1 MRIQSFLMLASSIGK
16 LAGGLVLGACG
27 GDDDNNA
34 TPASDAGADVA
45 VVDSGKSGT
54 DAGSGDA
61 GADAAIAFVPA
72 SNVLYV
78 MSNDPT
84 AGNNS
89 VYGYHRGADGNLYA
103 ITGSP
108 FRTGG
113 TGIGN
118 PMQALGPEDSDY
130 QLITNPAHTKLFA
143 VNGGSDTVGVF
154 DIATDG
160 SLTAIA
166 GSQFAS
172 GGNAPVALAL
182 VGSNLLVTN
191 QDRDLARPA
200 QTGANANYATL
211 AVSANGA
218 LSASGVNAQAA
229 GSVPQLLLPTPDGTL
244 AFGAEL
250 TFPATTSTP
259 GLRSFTLGA
268 NGALT
273 MGTGDV
279 YTIPADGN
287 LTNQF
292 VLGLATNPNNKVLYV
307 GLVGRSKVSAW
318 TYDTTGVLTY
328 KASVAVSGA
337 APCWIRV
344 SKDGKYAYVTDTA
357 FNQISVMSLSTDGL
371 TMAEAQLF
379 SLAGAGPS
387 ISGGGNAGHSAS
399 EAYDEEISPDGK
411 FLCVISERLTNDAT
425 YTAGNNVHVLAISP
439 TNGTRSEVSTV
450 ALDATIGNTS
460 TAPARAEGLVVF

>member
-172 GGNAPVALAL
+172 AGNAPVALAL

-229 GSVPQLLLPTPDGTL
+229 GSVPQLLLRRRT
-244 AFGAEL
+244 
-250 TFPATTSTP
+250 
-259 GLRSFTLGA
+259 
-268 NGALT
+268 
-273 MGTGDV
+273 
-279 YTIPADGN
+279 
-287 LTNQF
+287 
-292 VLGLATNPNNKVLYV
+292 
-307 GLVGRSKVSAW
+307 GRSPSAQSSPSRRPPRRR
-318 TYDTTGVLTY
+318 
-328 KASVAVSGA
+328 ASARSRSA
-337 APCWIRV
+337 R
-344 SKDGKYAYVTDTA
+344 TA
-357 FNQISVMSLSTDGL
+357 
-371 TMAEAQLF
+371 
-379 SLAGAGPS
+379 
-387 ISGGGNAGHSAS
+387 
-399 EAYDEEISPDGK
+399 
-411 FLCVISERLTNDAT
+411 R
-425 YTAGNNVHVLAISP
+425 
-439 TNGTRSEVSTV
+439 
-450 ALDATIGNTS
+450 
-460 TAPARAEGLVVF
+460 